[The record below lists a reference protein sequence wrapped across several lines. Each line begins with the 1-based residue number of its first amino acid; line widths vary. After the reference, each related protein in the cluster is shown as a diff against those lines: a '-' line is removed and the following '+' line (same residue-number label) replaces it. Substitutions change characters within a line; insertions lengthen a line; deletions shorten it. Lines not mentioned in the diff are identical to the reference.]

1 MAWFLL
7 LLQVL
12 QYCCSLPGYT
22 FVANVLWSDPVRE
35 DVYSTQDERAN
46 EVRGVHRSPR
56 DGLRGR
62 IVQFGTDVTKRFCE
76 RNALRMIIRSHQWER
91 EGFRFMHG
99 GRLLTVFSARDYDQ
113 SRCDDGLA
121 RNHGARAR
129 ARARVRACARA
140 RARGCVGAAH
150 HTQRPCDNGC
160 CDHPL
165 YAALY

>member
-1 MAWFLL
+1 M
-7 LLQVL
+7 
-12 QYCCSLPGYT
+12 
-22 FVANVLWSDPVRE
+22 
-35 DVYSTQDERAN
+35 
-46 EVRGVHRSPR
+46 HRSPR

-129 ARARVRACARA
+129 ARAYAWR
-140 RARGCVGAAH
+140 VGAFGAGGRRKRAAPRAMPGLPL
-150 HTQRPCDNGC
+150 TRPLPRLAQGAIIFIVFDETGGDSVPNDVCRMCQPKPRTMLRVKAKVLKCFGAN
-160 CDHPL
+160 
-165 YAALY
+165 

>member
-1 MAWFLL
+1 M
-7 LLQVL
+7 
-12 QYCCSLPGYT
+12 
-22 FVANVLWSDPVRE
+22 RE

-121 RNHGARAR
+121 RNHGAVIFIVFDETGGETVPNDVCRMCQPKPR
-129 ARARVRACARA
+129 TMLRVKAKVLKCF
-140 RARGCVGAAH
+140 GA
-150 HTQRPCDNGC
+150 N
-160 CDHPL
+160 
-165 YAALY
+165 